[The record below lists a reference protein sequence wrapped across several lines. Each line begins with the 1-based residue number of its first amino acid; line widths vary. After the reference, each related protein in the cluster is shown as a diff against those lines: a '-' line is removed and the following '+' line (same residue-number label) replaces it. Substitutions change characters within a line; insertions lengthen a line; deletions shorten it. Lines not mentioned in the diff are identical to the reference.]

1 MSTNSI
7 ALLVLLALLVFWS
20 VGAYNRLVRQ
30 KNLIADAFVAV
41 DVQFKDRH
49 DQILRLVEV
58 AGEYLQHD
66 PQAMLPLMQA
76 RNAVSG
82 ANDAL
87 RSRPSSGRLAQQLM
101 DAEQALQNQFDHFW
115 TGVSTLAMQA
125 DPKLRELAQQLS
137 ATQSRLSFACQSFNL
152 AVAQFNSA
160 QVQFP
165 TLLLARLFGFTPAL
179 ALRLGTN
186 HG

>member
-1 MSTNSI
+1 
-7 ALLVLLALLVFWS
+7 
-20 VGAYNRLVRQ
+20 
-30 KNLIADAFVAV
+30 
-41 DVQFKDRH
+41 
-49 DQILRLVEV
+49 V

-87 RSRPSSGRLAQQLM
+87 RSQPSSGRLVQLLM
-101 DAEQALQNQFDHFW
+101 DAEQGLQDRIDHFW
-115 TGVSTLAMQA
+115 TDVSTLAMQA

-137 ATQSRLSFACQSFNL
+137 ATQSRLAFACQSFNV
-152 AVAQFNSA
+152 AVAQFNAA

-165 TLLLARLFGFTPAL
+165 TLLLARLFGFAPAV
-179 ALRLGTN
+179 ALQLGPSRA
-186 HG
+186 

>member
-7 ALLVLLALLVFWS
+7 ALLVLLALLVFWG

-30 KNLIADAFVAV
+30 KNLIADAFVAI
-41 DVQFKDRH
+41 DLQFKDRH

-87 RSRPSSGRLAQQLM
+87 RSQPSSGRLVQLLM
-101 DAEQALQNQFDHFW
+101 DAEQGLQDRIDHFW
-115 TGVSTLAMQA
+115 TDVSTLAMQA

-137 ATQSRLSFACQSFNL
+137 ATQSRLAFACQSFNV
-152 AVAQFNSA
+152 AVAQFNAA

-165 TLLLARLFGFTPAL
+165 TLLLARLFGFAPAVSL
-179 ALRLGTN
+179 QLGPSRA
-186 HG
+186 